1 MYKLILVDDEEEVRK
16 GIIQKI
22 KWEQYGFELVG
33 EAENG
38 REALEMAEKF
48 TPDVVI
54 TDIKMPFM
62 DGLQLS
68 EELRKRFPTIKIII
82 LTGFD
87 KFEYAQKAVN
97 LNVVEYALKPVSSKE
112 FIEVLLRVKA
122 QIDEEM
128 LRKKDMEAMKEYYV
142 KSLPILK
149 GKFLTYL
156 ITSKL
161 NKEEIEEKCKNYNI
175 DLKGNRFVVA
185 AININRK
192 VKYKDKKIDNSNEVD
207 LIKFGVIN
215 IIEEILCKRDGGIVF
230 IHNDLIVLISPY
242 LEEDRGVIFNSV
254 QSTLEEIRQNI
265 EKYLK
270 LTITIGL
277 GTIISDV
284 SHISDSYQNA
294 ILALDYRFIM
304 GNNRII
310 WIEDIE
316 PSSSEKIV
324 FDEIMEHDLRSS
336 IKVGTEN
343 EIIQTIDGLFYQLL
357 DVKAPF
363 KHFQIYLLE
372 ILTTIIKTAESL
384 NVDLTYIFGENYNLF
399 VELYEFN
406 DLNQVKNWFEY
417 ISIKIMNYITKDR
430 QDSCTLL
437 VEKTKA
443 YINKY
448 YSDSSITINSL
459 CNYLYIS
466 PTYFSFIF
474 KKETKMTFINYLTQI
489 RMDASKELIKAT
501 KLKSF
506 EIAYKVGYAEPNYFS
521 YCFKKHFG
529 ISPSEY
535 RNNKFNILHT

>member
-22 KWEQYGFELVG
+22 KWQEYGFELVG

-48 TPDVVI
+48 TPDVVV

-97 LNVVEYALKPVSSKE
+97 LNIALYALKPVCSKE
-112 FIEVLLRVKA
+112 FIEVLLRVKS

-128 LRKKDMEAMKEYYV
+128 LKKKDMEALKEHYAR
-142 KSLPILK
+142 SLPILK
-149 GKFLTYL
+149 EKFLTYL
-156 ITSKL
+156 ITSKAS
-161 NKEEIEEKCKNYNI
+161 KEEIEEKCKNYNI
-175 DLKGNRFVVA
+175 NLNGNRFAVA
-185 AININRK
+185 AINIDNK
-192 VKYKDKKIDNSNEVD
+192 VEYKDKKNDNSNEID
-207 LIKFGVIN
+207 LNKFATLN
-215 IIEEILCKRDGGIVF
+215 IVEEILSKNNRGIAF
-230 IHNDLIVLISPY
+230 IHNELIVLISPH
-242 LEEDRGVIFNSV
+242 LEEDRGFIFNTV

-270 LTITIGL
+270 FTITIGL

-284 SHISDSYQNA
+284 SHISDSYKNA

-316 PSSSEKIV
+316 PSSSKKKV

-336 IKVGTEN
+336 IKVGTEI
-343 EIIQTIDGLFYQLL
+343 EIIKTIEGLFYELI
-357 DVKAPF
+357 DAKATF

-384 NVDLTYIFGENYNLF
+384 DVDLTYIFGENYNLF

-406 DLNQVKNWFEY
+406 DLNQVKNWFQY
-417 ISIKIMNYITKDR
+417 ISIKIRNYITKDR
-430 QDSCTLL
+430 QDNCTLL
-437 VEKTKA
+437 VEKAKA

-489 RMDASKELIKAT
+489 RMDASKELIKT
-501 KLKSF
+501 SKLKSF
-506 EIAYKVGYAEPNYFS
+506 EIAYKVGYSEANYFS

-535 RNNKFNILHT
+535 RNN

>member
-1 MYKLILVDDEEEVRK
+1 MYKILLVDDEEEVRK

-22 KWEQYGFELVG
+22 KWEDYGFELVG

-38 REALEMAEKF
+38 REALEMSEKY

-62 DGLQLS
+62 DGLKLS
-68 EELRKRFPTIKIII
+68 EELRKKFPTIKIII

-112 FIEVLLRVKA
+112 LIEVLLRVKD
-122 QIDEEM
+122 QIDEET
-128 LRKKDMEAMKEYYV
+128 LKKRDMEVLEEYYL

-149 GKFLTYL
+149 EKFLAYL

-161 NKEEIEEKCKNYNI
+161 SKEEIEKKCNDYNI
-175 DLKGNRFVVA
+175 NLNGNHFVVS
-185 AININRK
+185 AISIDHR
-192 VKYKDKKIDNSNEVD
+192 VTYKDLKIDNRKELD
-207 LIKFGVIN
+207 LSRFAALN
-215 IIEEILCKRDGGIVF
+215 IIEEILCKNDRGTVF
-230 IHNDLIVLISPY
+230 IHNDLIVLISVC
-242 LEEDRGVIFNSV
+242 LENDRDSIFYKV
-254 QSTLEEIRQNI
+254 QVTLEEIRQSI

-270 LTITIGL
+270 LTVTIGL
-277 GTIISDV
+277 GTIINDV
-284 SHISDSYQNA
+284 SYVSDSYQNA

-316 PSSSEKIV
+316 PSSKEKIV
-324 FDEIMEHDLRSS
+324 FDEVMEHDLRSA
-336 IKVGTEN
+336 IKTGTEK
-343 EIIQTIDGLFYQLL
+343 EIIETIDGLFYELL
-357 DVKAPF
+357 NIKVPF
-363 KHFQIYLLE
+363 KNFQVYLLE

-384 NVDLTYIFGENYNLF
+384 NVDLVYVFGESYNLF
-399 VELYEFN
+399 VELYELK
-406 DLNQVKNWFEY
+406 DINQVKNWFEY
-417 ISIKIMNYITKDR
+417 ISLKIMNYITKDR

-448 YSDSSITINSL
+448 YSDSSLTINTL
-459 CNYLYIS
+459 CKYLYIS

-474 KKETKMTFINYLTQI
+474 KRETKMTFISYLTKI
-489 RMDASKELIKAT
+489 RMDASKELIKTT
-501 KLKSF
+501 KMKSF
-506 EIAYKVGYAEPNYFS
+506 EIAYKVGYSEPNYFS

-535 RNNKFNILHT
+535 RNS

>member
-22 KWEQYGFELVG
+22 DWKQHGFELVG

-38 REALEMAEKF
+38 REALDIAEKF

-62 DGLQLS
+62 EGLELS
-68 EELRKRFPTIKIII
+68 VQLRKRFPTIKIII

-97 LNVVEYALKPVSSKE
+97 LNVVEYVLKPVSSKE
-112 FIEVLLRVKA
+112 LIKVLLRVKA

-128 LRKKDMEAMKEYYV
+128 LKKEDMETLKEYYV

-149 GKFLTYL
+149 EKFLTYL

-161 NKEEIEEKCKNYNI
+161 SRSEIQEKCKNYNI
-175 DLKGNRFVVA
+175 NLTGNSFAIAVISIDHKITYNLLKM
-185 AININRK
+185 
-192 VKYKDKKIDNSNEVD
+192 DNSND
-207 LIKFGVIN
+207 LDLSKFAVLN
-215 IIEEILCKRDGGIVF
+215 VMEEIVCIHGRGILF
-230 IHNDLIVLISPY
+230 MHNDLIVLISPY
-242 LEEDRGVIFNSV
+242 TEEDRGVIFNKV
-254 QSTLEEIRQNI
+254 QSILEEIRQSI

-270 LTITIGL
+270 FTITIGL
-277 GTIISDV
+277 GTIVNDV
-284 SHISDSYQNA
+284 SNIFDSYQNA
-294 ILALDYRFIM
+294 VSALDYRLIM

-316 PSSSEKIV
+316 PGSTEKIV
-324 FDEIMEHDLRSS
+324 FDEIMEHDLKSS
-336 IKVGTEN
+336 IKVGTEI
-343 EIIQTIDGLFYQLL
+343 EIIKTIDRLFDKFV
-357 DVKAPF
+357 DVKVPF
-363 KHFQIYLLE
+363 KNFQVYLLE

-384 NVDLTYIFGENYNLF
+384 NVDLTYVFGINYNLF

-406 DLNQVKNWFEY
+406 DLNQVKSWFKY
-417 ISIKIMNYITKDR
+417 ISIKIMNYIIKDR
-430 QDSCTLL
+430 QDSCNIL
-437 VEKTKA
+437 VDKTKA
-443 YINKY
+443 YISKY

-466 PTYFSFIF
+466 PTYFSFLF
-474 KKETKMTFINYLTQI
+474 KRETKMTFINYLTQI
-489 RMDASKELIKAT
+489 RMDASKELIKTT
-501 KLKSF
+501 KMKSF
-506 EIAYKVGYAEPNYFS
+506 EIAYKVGYSEPNYFS

-535 RNNKFNILHT
+535 RNN

>member
-38 REALEMAEKF
+38 REALEVAERF

-68 EELRKRFPTIKIII
+68 EILKERFPTIKIII

-97 LNVVEYALKPVSSKE
+97 LNIIEYALKPVCSKE
-112 FIEVLLRVKA
+112 LIEVLLKVKA

-128 LRKKDMEAMKEYYV
+128 LAKKDMEAMNEYYV

-149 GKFLTYL
+149 EKFLTYL

-161 NKEEIEEKCKNYNI
+161 KKEEIHEKCLNYNI
-175 DLKGNRFVVA
+175 NLNGNRFVVS
-185 AININRK
+185 AISIDREIAYN
-192 VKYKDKKIDNSNEVD
+192 DLEIDNSNELD
-207 LIKFGVIN
+207 LIKFGVLN
-215 IIEEILCKRDGGIVF
+215 IIEEIVCKHGEGIVF
-230 IHNDLIVLISPY
+230 IHNDLIILISPF
-242 LEEDRGVIFNSV
+242 LELDRGVISSKI
-254 QSTLEEIRQNI
+254 QSTLEEIRQSI

-270 LTITIGL
+270 ITITIGL

-284 SHISDSYQNA
+284 SYIFDSYQNA
-294 ILALDYRFIM
+294 ILALDYRLIM
-304 GNNRII
+304 GKNRII

-324 FDEIMEHDLRSS
+324 FDEIMEHDLISS
-336 IKVGTEN
+336 IKVGTEE
-343 EIIQTIDGLFYQLL
+343 EIIETIDGLVYQLV
-357 DVKAPF
+357 DGKVPF
-363 KHFQIYLLE
+363 KNSQIYLLE
-372 ILTTIIKTAESL
+372 ILTTIMKTAESL

-399 VELYEFN
+399 VELYKFN
-406 DLNQVKNWFEY
+406 DLNQVKNWFKY
-417 ISIKIMNYITKDR
+417 ISIKIMNYIIKDR
-430 QDSCTLL
+430 KDSCTLL

-448 YSDSSITINSL
+448 YSDSSITINTVCS
-459 CNYLYIS
+459 YLYIS

-474 KKETKMTFINYLTQI
+474 KRETKMTFINYLTKI
-489 RMDASKELIKAT
+489 RMETSKELIKTT
-501 KLKSF
+501 KMKSF
-506 EIAYKVGYAEPNYFS
+506 EIAYKVGYSEPNYFS
-521 YCFKKHFG
+521 YCFKKQFG

-535 RNNKFNILHT
+535 RNN

>member
-22 KWEQYGFELVG
+22 NWQQYGFELVG

-38 REALEMAEKF
+38 REALELSEKF

-68 EELRKRFPTIKIII
+68 EELRKRYPTIKIII

-97 LNVVEYALKPVSSKE
+97 LNVVEYALKPVSAKE

-128 LRKKDMEAMKEYYV
+128 LRKKDMEAMNEYFV

-149 GKFLTYL
+149 EKFLTYL

-161 NKEEIEEKCKNYNI
+161 NKDEIEEKCKNYNI
-175 DLKGNRFVVA
+175 NLNGNRFVVA
-185 AININRK
+185 AINIDRK
-192 VKYKDKKIDNSNEVD
+192 IIYKDKKIDNSNEVD
-207 LIKFGVIN
+207 LIKFAVIN
-215 IIEEILCKRDGGIVF
+215 IIEEILFERDRGIVF
-230 IHNDLIVLISPY
+230 IHNDLIVIISPY
-242 LEEDRGVIFNSV
+242 LEEDRGYIFNSI
-254 QSTLEEIRQNI
+254 QATLEEIKQNI

-277 GTIISDV
+277 GTITSDV
-284 SHISDSYQNA
+284 SNIYDSYQNA

-336 IKVGTEN
+336 IKVGTES

-406 DLNQVKNWFEY
+406 DLNQVKSWFEY

-443 YINKY
+443 YINKH

-529 ISPSEY
+529 ISPSEF
-535 RNNKFNILHT
+535 RNN

>member
-22 KWEQYGFELVG
+22 KWEQYGFKLVG

-38 REALEMAEKF
+38 REALEMAEKY

-97 LNVVEYALKPVSSKE
+97 LNVVEYALKPVSAKE
-112 FIEVLLRVKA
+112 FIEVLLRVKS

-128 LRKKDMEAMKEYYV
+128 LKKKDMEVLEEYYV

-149 GKFLTYL
+149 EKFLTYL

-161 NKEEIEEKCKNYNI
+161 SKDEIQEKCKNYNI
-175 DLKGNRFVVA
+175 NLNGNRFVVA
-185 AININRK
+185 AINIDSK
-192 VKYKDKKIDNSNEVD
+192 VTYKDKKNNNSNEVD
-207 LIKFGVIN
+207 LNKFAVLN
-215 IIEEILCKRDGGIVF
+215 IIEEILCKNQRGMVF
-230 IHNDLIVLISPY
+230 IHNELIVLISPY
-242 LEEDRGVIFNSV
+242 LEEDRGFIFNSIH
-254 QSTLEEIRQNI
+254 STLEEIRQNI

-270 LTITIGL
+270 FTITIGL
-277 GTIISDV
+277 GTIINDV
-284 SHISDSYQNA
+284 SHISDCYQNA

-316 PSSSEKIV
+316 PSSTEKIA
-324 FDEIMEHDLRSS
+324 FDEIMEHDLRSA
-336 IKVGTEN
+336 IKVGTES
-343 EIIQTIDGLFYQLL
+343 EIIKTIDGLFYKLE
-357 DVKAPF
+357 DGKANF

-384 NVDLTYIFGENYNLF
+384 NVDLNYIFGENYNLF

-406 DLNQVKNWFEY
+406 DLNQVKNWFQY

-430 QDSCTLL
+430 QDNCTLL

-448 YSDSSITINSL
+448 YNDSNITINSL

-474 KKETKMTFINYLTQI
+474 KRETKMTFINYLTQI
-489 RMDASKELIKAT
+489 RMEASKDLIKTT
-501 KLKSF
+501 KMKSF
-506 EIAYKVGYAEPNYFS
+506 EIAYKVGYSEPNYFS

-535 RNNKFNILHT
+535 RNN

>member
-16 GIIQKI
+16 GIIEKI
-22 KWEQYGFELVG
+22 KWEQYGFDLVG

-48 TPDVVI
+48 TPDVIV

-68 EELRKRFPTIKIII
+68 QELRKRFPTIKIII

-97 LNVVEYALKPVSSKE
+97 LNVVEYALKPVSSKD
-112 FIEVLLRVKA
+112 FIEVLSRVKA

-128 LRKKDMEAMKEYYV
+128 LRKKDMEALEEYYV

-149 GKFLTYL
+149 EKFLTYL
-156 ITSKL
+156 ITSKVA
-161 NKEEIEEKCKNYNI
+161 KAEIEEKCINYNI
-175 DLKGNRFVVA
+175 NLNGNRFVVA
-185 AININRK
+185 AINIDGK
-192 VKYKDKKIDNSNEVD
+192 LKYKDKKNDNSNEVD
-207 LIKFGVIN
+207 LLKFAAIN
-215 IIEEILCKRDGGIVF
+215 IIEEILCEDKQGLVF
-230 IHNDLIVLISPY
+230 IHNDLIVLISPH
-242 LEEDRGVIFNSV
+242 LEEDRGFIFNSIN
-254 QSTLEEIRQNI
+254 STLEEIRQNI

-270 LTITIGL
+270 FTITIGL

-284 SHISDSYQNA
+284 SHINDSYQNA
-294 ILALDYRFIM
+294 VLALDYRFIM

-316 PSSSEKIV
+316 PSSSKKIV
-324 FDEIMEHDLRSS
+324 FDEIMQHDLSSS
-336 IKVGTEN
+336 IKVGTES
-343 EIIQTIDGLFYQLL
+343 EIIKNIDTLFYKLL
-357 DVKAPF
+357 EVNAPF

-372 ILTTIIKTAESL
+372 ILTTIIKTAEGI
-384 NVDLTYIFGENYNLF
+384 NVDLNYIFGENYNLF

-406 DLNQVKNWFEY
+406 DLNQVKNWFKY

-430 QDSCTLL
+430 QDNCTLL

-443 YINKY
+443 YVNKH
-448 YSDSSITINSL
+448 YSDSTITVNSL
-459 CNYLYIS
+459 CSYLFIS

-489 RMDASKELIKAT
+489 RMDASKDLIKTT
-501 KLKSF
+501 KMKSF
-506 EIAYKVGYAEPNYFS
+506 EIAYKVGYSEPNYFS

-529 ISPSEY
+529 MSPSEY
-535 RNNKFNILHT
+535 RNN

>member
-22 KWEQYGFELVG
+22 KWQQYGFELVG

-68 EELRKRFPTIKIII
+68 EELKKRFPTIKIII

-97 LNVVEYALKPVSSKE
+97 LNVVEYALKPVSSVD

-128 LRKKDMEAMKEYYV
+128 LRKKDMEAMQEYYV

-149 GKFLTYL
+149 EKFLTYL

-161 NKEEIEEKCKNYNI
+161 TKEEIQEKCKNYNI
-175 DLKGNRFVVA
+175 NLNGNRFVVA
-185 AININRK
+185 AINMDRKEKHKALKTDNRN
-192 VKYKDKKIDNSNEVD
+192 DLD
-207 LIKFGVIN
+207 LIKFAVLN
-215 IIEEILCKRDGGIVF
+215 IIEEILRNNNRGIVF
-230 IHNDLIVLISPY
+230 IHNDMIVLISPY
-242 LEEDRGVIFNSV
+242 LEEDRGIVFNSV

-270 LTITIGL
+270 FTITIGL

-304 GNNRII
+304 GTNRII

-316 PSSSEKIV
+316 PSSREKIV

-336 IKVGTEN
+336 IKVGTEK
-343 EIIQTIDGLFYQLL
+343 EIIETIEGLFSQLV
-357 DVKAPF
+357 DVNGPF

-437 VEKTKA
+437 VEKAKA
-443 YINKY
+443 YINKD

-474 KKETKMTFINYLTQI
+474 KKETKMTFINYLTQV

-535 RNNKFNILHT
+535 RNN

>member
-1 MYKLILVDDEEEVRK
+1 MYKLILVDDEEEVRS
-16 GIIQKI
+16 GIMEKI

-38 REALEMAEKF
+38 REALDMAEKF

-68 EELRKRFPTIKIII
+68 EELRKRYPTIKIII

-112 FIEVLLRVKA
+112 FIQVLLRVKA

-142 KSLPILK
+142 KSLPVLK
-149 GKFLTYL
+149 EKFLTYL

-161 NKEEIEEKCKNYNI
+161 NKQEIQEKCKNYNI
-175 DLKGNRFVVA
+175 NLLGNKFVVA
-185 AININRK
+185 AINIDRK
-192 VKYKDKKIDNSNEVD
+192 ITYKDKKVDNSNEVD
-207 LIKFGVIN
+207 LFKFAVIN
-215 IIEEILCKRDGGIVF
+215 IIEEILCKRERGLVF
-230 IHNDLIVLISPY
+230 IHNDLIVLINPY
-242 LEEDRGVIFNSV
+242 LEEDRSFIFNNV
-254 QSTLEEIRQNI
+254 QTTLEEIRQNI

-284 SHISDSYQNA
+284 SHMPDSYQNA

-336 IKVGTEN
+336 IKVGTESK
-343 EIIQTIDGLFYQLL
+343 IIQTIEGLFSQLL
-357 DVKAPF
+357 DVNAPF

-406 DLNQVKNWFEY
+406 DLEQVKNWLEY

-448 YSDSSITINSL
+448 YSDSSITINTL
-459 CNYLYIS
+459 CNYLFIS

-489 RMDASKELIKAT
+489 RMEASKELIKAT

-535 RNNKFNILHT
+535 RNN

>member
-22 KWEQYGFELVG
+22 KWEQYGFNLVG

-38 REALEMAEKF
+38 RDALEMVEKF

-68 EELRKRFPTIKIII
+68 EELKKRFPIIKIII

-97 LNVVEYALKPVSSKE
+97 LNVVEYALKPICSKE

-128 LRKKDMEAMKEYYV
+128 LKKKDMQALKEYYV

-149 GKFLTYL
+149 EKFLTYL

-161 NKEEIEEKCKNYNI
+161 SKEEIQEKCKNYNI
-175 DLKGNRFVVA
+175 NLNGNRFVVA
-185 AININRK
+185 AINIGKK
-192 VKYKDKKIDNSNEVD
+192 VTYTVSKIDNSNE
-207 LIKFGVIN
+207 LELMKFAVLN
-215 IIEEILCKRDGGIVF
+215 IIEEIISKNHSDIVF
-230 IHNDLIVLISPY
+230 IHNDMIVLISPY
-242 LEEDRGVIFNSV
+242 LEEDRGFIFNSV
-254 QSTLEEIRQNI
+254 QSTLEEIKQNI

-277 GTIISDV
+277 GTIISDI
-284 SHISDSYQNA
+284 SYISDSYDNA

-304 GNNRII
+304 GSNKII

-316 PSSSEKIV
+316 PRSSEKIV

-336 IKVGTEN
+336 IKVGTEI
-343 EIIQTIDGLFYQLL
+343 EIVEIIDGLFYKLL
-357 DVKAPF
+357 DAKGPF

-384 NVDLTYIFGENYNLF
+384 NVDLSYIFGENYNLF
-399 VELYEFN
+399 VELYGFS
-406 DLNQVKNWFEY
+406 DLNQVKNWFQY
-417 ISIKIMNYITKDR
+417 ISIKIMKYITKDR

-459 CNYLYIS
+459 CTYLYIS

-489 RMDASKELIKAT
+489 RLDASKELIKAT
-501 KLKSF
+501 KMKSF
-506 EIAYKVGYAEPNYFS
+506 EIAYKVGYSEPNYFS

-535 RNNKFNILHT
+535 RNN

>member
-22 KWEQYGFELVG
+22 KWHKYGFELVG

-48 TPDVVI
+48 TPDVVV

-68 EELRKRFPTIKIII
+68 EELKKRFPTIKIII

-97 LNVVEYALKPVSSKE
+97 LNVVEYALKPVSSVD

-122 QIDEEM
+122 QIDDEM
-128 LRKKDMEAMKEYYV
+128 LRKKDMEVMEEYYV

-149 GKFLTYL
+149 EKFLTYL
-156 ITSKL
+156 ITSKIS
-161 NKEEIEEKCKNYNI
+161 KEEIQEKCENYNI
-175 DLKGNRFVVA
+175 NLAGNRFIVSV
-185 AININRK
+185 INIDRIET
-192 VKYKDKKIDNSNEVD
+192 YKTLKIDNRNEQD
-207 LIKFGVIN
+207 LTKFSVLN
-215 IIEEILCKRDGGIVF
+215 IIEEILIKHDRGLVF
-230 IHNDLIVLISPY
+230 IHNEMIVLISPY
-242 LEEDRGVIFNSV
+242 LEEDRGIIFNNV
-254 QSTLEEIRQNI
+254 QSILEEIRQNI

-270 LTITIGL
+270 FTITIGL

-284 SHISDSYQNA
+284 SYISDSYQNA

-316 PSSSEKIV
+316 PSRSEKIV

-336 IKVGTEN
+336 IKVGTEK
-343 EIIQTIDGLFYQLL
+343 EIIETIEGLFLQLL
-357 DVKAPF
+357 DVKGPF
-363 KHFQIYLLE
+363 KHFQVYLLE

-406 DLNQVKNWFEY
+406 DLNQVKNWFQY

-448 YSDSSITINSL
+448 YCDSSITINSL
-459 CNYLYIS
+459 CNYLFIS

-489 RMDASKELIKAT
+489 RMNASKELIKAT

-506 EIAYKVGYAEPNYFS
+506 EIAYKVGYSEPNYFS

-535 RNNKFNILHT
+535 RNN